1 MQQSK
6 KFTLQVEDF
15 HENVNLRVFE
25 RVWWENKVKVQRAR
39 GRTHQESRGSR
50 HLPPAEALHVAP
62 YCAGVQHAASRL
74 RLTGTVDA
82 WSWMTG
88 TDKDKVSA
96 ITLLCL
102 RALRLPQRLTSQI
115 GLDAC
120 AGE

>member
-15 HENVNLRVFE
+15 LENVNLRVFE
-25 RVWWENKVKVQRAR
+25 WVWWENKVKLQRAR
-39 GRTHQESRGSR
+39 GSTHQKSRGSR

-74 RLTGTVDA
+74 RLPGTVDA

-88 TDKDKVSA
+88 TETNYIIMSQSA
-96 ITLLCL
+96 APAAASYLSNRFGRLC
-102 RALRLPQRLTSQI
+102 R
-115 GLDAC
+115 
-120 AGE
+120 